1 MVLLPNP
8 SEDVLAGGSPSASTE
23 LASEGTPLA
32 KVVSSSSTNATP
44 PSQQPVV
51 PMVVVVSAASVMSGK
66 DSTVVVPTSTTPPT
80 NETTGDD
87 ALSSYLARP
96 LSPYRPSHA
105 QLSTVNPCITCN
117 LCKGYL
123 IDATTIEELQ
133 HQQHRSKRRAIKNG
147 LNEVVVAKDQLGEDL
162 LEIAPVGP
170 WMWSVSNL
178 VESSNIHHPPTTS
191 DRVLLSR
198 EERAVVANPTLTV
211 ESAPTSSRDEPSRD
225 TGRRWPRRLQR
236 PRPDA
241 TLQAIVYKLVP
252 GLYENELRRRRA
264 FYRQHPEMAAIAT
277 PEQRGDDTEHLI
289 FGPNEKISLSL
300 EYAEKEL
307 AQDNEELLTPKY
319 LLCPALFSIAHLK
332 KFIIF
337 KYGIS
342 ERQFCVEIMYKVKT
356 IILPD
361 YYTLMDVAYIYTW
374 KRDAPMKYFYRIRTT
389 ESYPEELA
397 VDMPLRRTPSISS
410 QSQESY
416 RSNEEDDKENIGS
429 SGQECKQ
436 RGSEPNESKPP
447 RLECSVV
454 HGTPPARKSGIAGA
468 ADQPSNGSST
478 PTVSTPS
485 TTTVPSRKNEAIKL
499 KIELNKNKYVS
510 FLQSPQ
516 ADIPVKS
523 EKPEKV
529 KRKKTTFDSS
539 GSPASAHHHRR
550 TPPPPSSV
558 AQVSPSGQG
567 ADLKIKIEKIKYAT
581 PKDGKSGKK
590 SSPPYKVEL
599 SPGLSQGLSVS
610 SSSWEVEEPKRSS
623 SSKSSLSLSKKLK
636 LSKSSTSLEVKH
648 PIVLKIDQRSPDM
661 ATSTLK
667 FEVTPK
673 VSPKSKA
680 TSPLPMLPPLAPS
693 PPAPKFEDE
702 QSQFLNS
709 FQLAPIKSLSEEAE
723 SKAESKKEPAGKQ
736 SPSAASEPP
745 KKASSPTST
754 SPSSTPS
761 KAVNGSSIVAANGGT
776 LVPSA
781 KRKAKE
787 PAQRPDESTKR
798 SKKPKLSD
806 EEMKA
811 MVEQKVAENI
821 NSPRG
826 CIVPPIFFRP
836 TGPSSATPAS
846 RSSISPPAGEK
857 PLDKKPRKP
866 RTNSAKPMPTTPKRD
881 SPRPFVVSK
890 SLPGTTPSA
899 FMPPPPPPIVS
910 ATNIPAVKPS
920 QPVVI
925 PVPILLKPEAA
936 QKKDS
941 KHPTSSPIT
950 ASPKPVTVPTSSQPS
965 LLIPNRRPT
974 MPTKLPT
981 SQSLATSPTA
991 ATASTPKEPTT
1002 LDTAKPKKQALELKR
1017 AQSNPSV
1024 NIIPPTP
1031 RDTEISKLRP
1041 EDMKKNAKVYGPPET
1056 SPFTPPKPVVKTDA
1070 GGFVVPTKTA
1080 PKPATGS
1087 SSSSSSAITGANSSV
1102 ATNSTTTTSAN
1113 VPAGP
1118 GKGARPV
1125 NYLNY
1130 ALYNSKAAPAGS
1142 RTPIPSYSISSP
1154 SYSPDSPQYS
1164 PNFNISTKQYKY
1176 VNPLACTNFLQN
1188 MLTDRKSGDNISPP
1202 LPTQESPKVGGA
1214 ITVSSGTSKTPS
1226 PPLVPVKS
1234 EVASPLK
1241 PPSTP
1246 PTVDRKR
1253 PASAMSPDNSG
1264 NAVEPPVDKKPIVQ
1278 SILAMNIPSSL
1289 SITLATEEDE
1299 VARQAARK
1307 IRESDPANNHI
1318 EIVKLPDVPISE
1330 VSPKSITPTTSP
1342 GSISPPSIA
1351 PAKKEVP
1358 PKIPTPPA
1366 ITPQKVNEGFQK
1378 KFLDAIDVKQSDPP
1392 VLVTT
1397 VGMTAPTI
1405 STTPSSTVSA
1415 SKTSNAIS
1423 SRRLSVGCFPVTR
1436 YPEIDLTKSSAS
1448 TVSSKASRPPA
1459 VPINSAPIPSPKT
1472 LMPPPKMLPIG
1483 MKHSPSTGSLV
1494 SGSQHPKAI
1503 SPPIPKSSLSPVL
1516 SPKPRPGAH
1525 TTPPALP
1532 SLASMGPMFGIQMKS
1547 DANALQNGSGNGTPM
1562 KKPSLPPTLPRRKI
1576 VPANNTT
1583 SLVPLKTSPPSGTM
1597 KPSVGSM
1604 GNAADYITLHPQ
1616 ISSTPQGQQH
1626 QPQKQQQKQQQ
1637 QQQQLQQQLPPNFT
1651 NGAMLPSAALYS
1663 NLLNQHQQQQQQ
1675 QHQQKVYEQFMTDV
1689 MRSAHIY
1696 QQLAASQANYGQD
1709 SLTITTSPSMRS
1721 PHPNLAPYHQLQQNL
1736 MNSLTVTAIRGGQQ
1750 TSGSN
1755 GTGGN
1760 TGGSPTIAS
1769 NGGAP
1774 ARSGQA
1780 PKMSTMKSRPGGGGP
1795 GTPGTGPGANPTK
1808 GVS

>member
-1 MVLLPNP
+1 MLL
-8 SEDVLAGGSPSASTE
+8 
-23 LASEGTPLA
+23 
-32 KVVSSSSTNATP
+32 
-44 PSQQPVV
+44 
-51 PMVVVVSAASVMSGK
+51 
-66 DSTVVVPTSTTPPT
+66 
-80 NETTGDD
+80 
-87 ALSSYLARP
+87 
-96 LSPYRPSHA
+96 
-105 QLSTVNPCITCN
+105 
-117 LCKGYL
+117 
-123 IDATTIEELQ
+123 
-133 HQQHRSKRRAIKNG
+133 
-147 LNEVVVAKDQLGEDL
+147 L
-162 LEIAPVGP
+162 L
-170 WMWSVSNL
+170 
-178 VESSNIHHPPTTS
+178 
-191 DRVLLSR
+191 
-198 EERAVVANPTLTV
+198 
-211 ESAPTSSRDEPSRD
+211 
-225 TGRRWPRRLQR
+225 
-236 PRPDA
+236 PDA

-342 ERQFCVEIMYKVKT
+342 ERHFCVEIMYKVKT

-389 ESYPEELA
+389 ESYPEELT

-436 RGSEPNESKPP
+436 RGSEVNESKPP

-454 HGTPPARKSGIAGA
+454 GTTPARKGGITA

-478 PTVSTPS
+478 PTVSTPA
-485 TTTVPSRKNEAIKL
+485 TATVPSRKNEAIKL

-516 ADIPVKS
+516 ADIPVRS

-529 KRKKTTFDSS
+529 KRKKTALDG

-550 TPPPPSSV
+550 TPPLPASI
-558 AQVSPSGQG
+558 AQALPSGQG

-610 SSSWEVEEPKRSS
+610 SSSWEVEEPKKSS
-623 SSKSSLSLSKKLK
+623 SSSSSRSSLSLSKKLK

-709 FQLAPIKSLSEEAE
+709 FQLAPIKSLAEETE
-723 SKAESKKEPAGKQ
+723 KVECKKEPTGKQ
-736 SPSAASEPP
+736 SPSSAAGGAAASAASELSPP

-754 SPSSTPS
+754 SPSSTPN
-761 KAVNGSSIVAANGGT
+761 KAVNGGSCVAANGGT
-776 LVPSA
+776 VVPSA

-787 PAQRPDESTKR
+787 PAQRPDENTKR

-836 TGPSSATPAS
+836 TPASPATPAS
-846 RSSISPPAGEK
+846 SSSISPPAGDK

-866 RTNSAKPMPTTPKRD
+866 RTNGAKPMPTMTPKRD
-881 SPRPFVVSK
+881 SPRPFVVPKPLSA
-890 SLPGTTPSA
+890 SGTPSA

-920 QPVVI
+920 QPVVV
-925 PVPILLKPEAA
+925 PVPILLKPEVA
-936 QKKDS
+936 QKKAPGSSPVTASS
-941 KHPTSSPIT
+941 KASTIPTSG
-950 ASPKPVTVPTSSQPS
+950 QPS

-981 SQSLATSPTA
+981 SQA
-991 ATASTPKEPTT
+991 AAVTASTPKEPTS
-1002 LDTAKPKKQALELKR
+1002 LDATKPKKHALELKR

-1041 EDMKKNAKVYGPPET
+1041 EDIKKNAKVYGPPEA

-1070 GGFVVPTKTA
+1070 AGFVVPTKTA
-1080 PKPATGS
+1080 PKPATS
-1087 SSSSSSAITGANSSV
+1087 SSSSSSSSSSNNNNNNNSNSATAGANSS
-1102 ATNSTTTTSAN
+1102 AASNTTTTSSTN

-1176 VNPLACTNFLQN
+1176 VNPLACTSFLQN
-1188 MLTDRKSGDNISPP
+1188 MLVDRKSGDNISPP
-1202 LPTQESPKVGGA
+1202 LPSTQESPKVGGA
-1214 ITVSSGTSKTPS
+1214 ITVSSAASKTPS

-1234 EVASPLK
+1234 EVTSPLK
-1241 PPSTP
+1241 APPSTAP
-1246 PTVDRKR
+1246 VDRKR
-1253 PASAMSPDNSG
+1253 PASAMSPDASASG
-1264 NAVEPPVDKKPIVQ
+1264 SAVEPPVDKKPIVQ

-1330 VSPKSITPTTSP
+1330 VSPKHTPTTSP

-1351 PAKKEVP
+1351 PAMKEAP

-1366 ITPQKVNEGFQK
+1366 ITPPKGNEGFQK
-1378 KFLDAIDVKQSDPP
+1378 KFLESIDTKQGGETP
-1392 VLVTT
+1392 VLATT
-1397 VGMTAPTI
+1397 NATVMTATTT
-1405 STTPSSTVSA
+1405 STTPPSTGSA

-1423 SRRLSVGCFPVTR
+1423 SRRQSVGCFPVNR
-1436 YPEIDLTKSSAS
+1436 YPEIDLTKSSTPSPVAGK
-1448 TVSSKASRPPA
+1448 TSRPA
-1459 VPINSAPIPSPKT
+1459 GVPPTSGAPTPSPKT

-1483 MKHSPSTGSLV
+1483 MKHSPSTGPL
-1494 SGSQHPKAI
+1494 GGNQHPKAI
-1503 SPPIPKSSLSPVL
+1503 SPPMPKSSLSPVL
-1516 SPKPRPGAH
+1516 SPKPRSNTH

-1532 SLASMGPMFGIQMKS
+1532 SLASMGPMFGIQLKS
-1547 DANALQNGSGNGTPM
+1547 DANALQNGGGNGTPV

-1583 SLVPLKTSPPSGTM
+1583 SLVPLKTSPPSGAM

-1604 GNAADYITLHPQ
+1604 GGAGDFITLHPQ
-1616 ISSTPQGQQH
+1616 VSSSPH
-1626 QPQKQQQKQQQ
+1626 QAQQQKQQQQ

-1651 NGAMLPSAALYS
+1651 NGAMLSSMAALNAS
-1663 NLLNQHQQQQQQ
+1663 NLYNNMLNQHQQQQQQ
-1675 QHQQKVYEQFMTDV
+1675 QHQQKFYEQFMTDV
-1689 MRSAHIY
+1689 MNSARMY
-1696 QQLAASQANYGQD
+1696 QQLALQD
-1709 SLTITTSPSMRS
+1709 SLTITTSPGMRS
-1721 PHPNLAPYHQLQQNL
+1721 PHPNLAPYQQLQQNF
-1736 MNSLTVTAIRGGQQ
+1736 MNSLTVTPLRGGQQ
-1750 TSGSN
+1750 NAGSN

-1760 TGGSPTIAS
+1760 AGGSPLSIAS
-1769 NGGAP
+1769 NGGASG
-1774 ARSGQA
+1774 RSGQA
-1780 PKMSTMKSRPGGGGP
+1780 PKMTAMKPRPGGGGP

>member
-32 KVVSSSSTNATP
+32 KVVSSSTNATP

-51 PMVVVVSAASVMSGK
+51 PMVVVAVSAASVMSGK

-87 ALSSYLARP
+87 VTESSSSSSSSSSSVSVTSTSSTAKALSSYLARP

-123 IDATTIEELQ
+123 IDATTIVECLHSFCHSCIMKHLRTEQ
-133 HQQHRSKRRAIKNG
+133 YCPQCEMMINKAKPNIK
-147 LNEVVVAKDQLGEDL
+147 
-162 LEIAPVGP
+162 
-170 WMWSVSNL
+170 
-178 VESSNIHHPPTTS
+178 
-191 DRVLLSR
+191 
-198 EERAVVANPTLTV
+198 
-211 ESAPTSSRDEPSRD
+211 
-225 TGRRWPRRLQR
+225 
-236 PRPDA
+236 PDA

-454 HGTPPARKSGIAGA
+454 HGTPPARKSGMAGA

-981 SQSLATSPTA
+981 SQSLATSQTA

-1080 PKPATGS
+1080 PKPATGSS

>member
-23 LASEGTPLA
+23 LASEGTPKLA
-32 KVVSSSSTNATP
+32 KVVSSTTNATP
-44 PSQQPVV
+44 PSQSP
-51 PMVVVVSAASVMSGK
+51 VVVVSSTASVMSGK
-66 DSTVVVPTSTTPPT
+66 DSSTVVVVPAPT
-80 NETTGDD
+80 NETTTGDD
-87 ALSSYLARP
+87 VTETSSSSSSSSSTSSTRKALSSYLARP

-123 IDATTIEELQ
+123 IDATTIVECLHSFCHSCIMKHLRTEQ
-133 HQQHRSKRRAIKNG
+133 YCPQCEMMINKAKPNIK
-147 LNEVVVAKDQLGEDL
+147 
-162 LEIAPVGP
+162 
-170 WMWSVSNL
+170 
-178 VESSNIHHPPTTS
+178 
-191 DRVLLSR
+191 
-198 EERAVVANPTLTV
+198 
-211 ESAPTSSRDEPSRD
+211 
-225 TGRRWPRRLQR
+225 
-236 PRPDA
+236 PDA

-374 KRDAPMKYFYRIRTT
+374 KRDAPMKYFYRIRTI
-389 ESYPEELA
+389 ESYPEELT

-429 SGQECKQ
+429 SGKECKQ
-436 RGSEPNESKPP
+436 RGGGEPIESKPP

-454 HGTPPARKSGIAGA
+454 GGTPGRKGQ
-468 ADQPSNGSST
+468 ADQPASNNGSST
-478 PTVSTPS
+478 PTVSTPA
-485 TTTVPSRKNEAIKL
+485 TTVTVPSRKNEAIKL

-516 ADIPVKS
+516 ADIPVRS

-529 KRKKTTFDSS
+529 KRKKTFDG

-550 TPPPPSSV
+550 TPPPPTPSSV
-558 AQVSPSGQG
+558 TQASPSGQG

-599 SPGLSQGLSVS
+599 SPGLSQGLSAS
-610 SSSWEVEEPKRSS
+610 SASWEVEEPKKSS
-623 SSKSSLSLSKKLK
+623 SRSSLSLSKKLK

-680 TSPLPMLPPLAPS
+680 TSPLPTLPPLAPS
-693 PPAPKFEDE
+693 PPAPPKFEDE

-709 FQLAPIKSLSEEAE
+709 FQLAPIKTLSEEAE
-723 SKAESKKEPAGKQ
+723 SKKEPTGKQ
-736 SPSAASEPP
+736 SPSSAGAAAASEPP

-761 KAVNGSSIVAANGGT
+761 KAVNGGSSVTANGG
-776 LVPSA
+776 VVASA

-798 SKKPKLSD
+798 MKKPKLSD

-836 TGPSSATPAS
+836 TVPSVASSPAS
-846 RSSISPPAGEK
+846 RSSISPPAGDK

-866 RTNSAKPMPTTPKRD
+866 RTNSAKPPMPTTPKRD
-881 SPRPFVVSK
+881 SPRPFVIPKPLSA
-890 SLPGTTPSA
+890 SAGTPSA

-920 QPVVI
+920 QQVVV
-925 PVPILLKPEAA
+925 PVPILLKPEVAP
-936 QKKDS
+936 KKA
-941 KHPTSSPIT
+941 PASSPM
-950 ASPKPVTVPTSSQPS
+950 AAPPPPKVATVPTASQPS

-981 SQSLATSPTA
+981 SHA
-991 ATASTPKEPTT
+991 ATTANTPKEPTS
-1002 LDTAKPKKQALELKR
+1002 LDTTKPKKHALELKR

-1041 EDMKKNAKVYGPPET
+1041 EDIKKNAKVYGPPEA

-1070 GGFVVPTKTA
+1070 AGFVVPTKTA

-1087 SSSSSSAITGANSSV
+1087 SSNATTGANSSAV
-1102 ATNSTTTTSAN
+1102 SNTTTTTSSTN

-1188 MLTDRKSGDNISPP
+1188 MLTDRKTGDNISPP
-1202 LPTQESPKVGGA
+1202 LPSTQSESAKVSGGA
-1214 ITVSSGTSKTPS
+1214 ITVSSATSKTPS

-1234 EVASPLK
+1234 EVMSPLK
-1241 PPSTP
+1241 PPQSTP
-1246 PTVDRKR
+1246 PVDRKR

-1264 NAVEPPVDKKPIVQ
+1264 TAGSAVEPPVDKKPIVQ

-1330 VSPKSITPTTSP
+1330 VSPKVTPTTSP
-1342 GSISPPSIA
+1342 GSISPPSVA
-1351 PAKKEVP
+1351 PVKKEIP
-1358 PKIPTPPA
+1358 PKIPTPPT
-1366 ITPQKVNEGFQK
+1366 ITPQKSNEGFQK
-1378 KFLDAIDVKQSDPP
+1378 KFLESIDVKQGGGDVP
-1392 VLVTT
+1392 VLATT
-1397 VGMTAPTI
+1397 AGMTAPTTSI
-1405 STTPSSTVSA
+1405 TPPSTGSA

-1423 SRRLSVGCFPVTR
+1423 SRRQSVGCFPVNR
-1436 YPEIDLTKSSAS
+1436 YPEIDLTKSASS
-1448 TVSSKASRPPA
+1448 TVSSKTSRPPG
-1459 VPINSAPIPSPKT
+1459 VQPTGNSAPAVPSPKM
-1472 LMPPPKMLPIG
+1472 LMPPPKMLPLG
-1483 MKHSPSTGSLV
+1483 MKHSPSTGSL
-1494 SGSQHPKAI
+1494 GGNQHPKAI
-1503 SPPIPKSSLSPVL
+1503 SPPMPKSSLSPVL
-1516 SPKPRPGAH
+1516 SPKPRTH

-1547 DANALQNGSGNGTPM
+1547 DANALQNGAGNGTPM

-1576 VPANNTT
+1576 VPANNST
-1583 SLVPLKTSPPSGTM
+1583 SLVPLKTSPPSGAM
-1597 KPSVGSM
+1597 KPSVGPM
-1604 GNAADYITLHPQ
+1604 GGAGDFITLHPQ
-1616 ISSTPQGQQH
+1616 ISSSPQAPQH
-1626 QPQKQQQKQQQ
+1626 QHQQKQQQ
-1637 QQQQLQQQLPPNFT
+1637 QQQQLPSNFT
-1651 NGAMLPSAALYS
+1651 NGGMLSSVAALSASNLYS
-1663 NLLNQHQQQQQQ
+1663 NLLNQHQQQQN
-1675 QHQQKVYEQFMTDV
+1675 QQKFYEQFMTDV
-1689 MRSAHIY
+1689 MAARMY

-1709 SLTITTSPSMRS
+1709 SLTITTSPAMRS

-1736 MNSLTVTAIRGGQQ
+1736 MNSLTVTAIRSGQQ
-1750 TSGSN
+1750 QTAGGN
-1755 GTGGN
+1755 GTAGGN
-1760 TGGSPTIAS
+1760 AGGSPSIAS
-1769 NGGAP
+1769 NGGA
-1774 ARSGQA
+1774 RSGQT
-1780 PKMSTMKSRPGGGGP
+1780 PKMSTMKPRPGGGGGP
-1795 GTPGTGPGANPTK
+1795 TGTPGTGPGANPTK